1 MKKFYLF
8 LVFLLTITTGS
19 FAQLADCAAYNTNVE
34 VIAKITKFY
43 PNPATS
49 VINFE
54 FEGLDRSYTF
64 QIYSFLG
71 KKMADEPVST
81 SKLSYNLDNY
91 YRGLYIFQVR
101 DKVGNI
107 VESGKF
113 QVVK

>member
-1 MKKFYLF
+1 MNKLYL
-8 LVFLLTITTGS
+8 LLILLCTITTGT
-19 FAQLADCAAYNTNVE
+19 FAQLADRATDNNNIEVNVK
-34 VIAKITKFY
+34 IAKFY

-49 VINFE
+49 IINFE

-71 KKMADEPVST
+71 KKMADEPVSA
-81 SKLSYNLDNY
+81 SKLSYNLENY
-91 YRGLYIFQVR
+91 FRGLYIFQVR
-101 DKVGNI
+101 DKSGNI

>member
-1 MKKFYLF
+1 MFF
-8 LVFLLTITTGS
+8 TIAAGS
-19 FAQLADCAAYNTNVE
+19 FAQSSDCITDNNNNIE
-34 VIAKITKFY
+34 VTVKITKFY

-54 FEGLDRSYTF
+54 FEGLDRFYTF

-71 KKMADEPVST
+71 KKMAEEPIGAN
-81 SKLSYNLDNY
+81 KLSYNLDNY

-101 DKVGNI
+101 DKSGNI